1 MRPELE
7 QQLAERYPKIFSKI
21 AYLGCDD
28 GWFNLIDVLCSSIQN
43 HIDARE
49 ASIKRT
55 IQYNEK
61 NQLNSDYIA
70 RDIPDPISQVVA
82 DQIKEKFGELRF
94 YYSGGD
100 EEVAG
105 MVTLACNLSE
115 RTCELC
121 GKPGALRTNRSWI
134 KTLCDEHA
142 A

>member
-1 MRPELE
+1 MKSELE
-7 QQLAERYPKIFSKI
+7 QQLMERYPKIFSKI
-21 AYLGCDD
+21 AYPGCND
-28 GWFNLIDVLCSSIQN
+28 GWFNLIDVLCSSIQT

-70 RDIPDPISQVVA
+70 RDIPDPISHVVA
-82 DQIKEKFGELRF
+82 DQIKEKFGGLRF

-100 EEVAG
+100 EEVDG

-115 RTCELC
+115 RTCERC
-121 GKPGALRTNRSWI
+121 GKPGTLKTDRSWI
-134 KTLCDEHA
+134 RTLCDECNK
-142 A
+142 